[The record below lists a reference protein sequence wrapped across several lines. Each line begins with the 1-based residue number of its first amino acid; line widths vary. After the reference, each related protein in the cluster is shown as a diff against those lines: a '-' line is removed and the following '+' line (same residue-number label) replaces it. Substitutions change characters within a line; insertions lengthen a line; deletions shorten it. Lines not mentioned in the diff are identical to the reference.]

1 MKHARG
7 SWFKVVA
14 SVTGVLICVGLPSAS
29 ARPQQSPYALACNR
43 NHSLTGYTFHMN
55 VALAMHHFPW
65 LHFHISGI
73 GQNVR
78 GRRYIV
84 RFTKMPFFARGFHTI
99 DLSALDP
106 SMWKSRYNVRLVA
119 RRGSMTMF
127 SLLPR
132 GTASERKNQLRV
144 AYVTLDAKYATRVGR
159 AVLSQWG
166 QYYARP
172 DPGERIRLLVAR
184 KWRGADRHARR
195 GAQRACDP
203 NRLCNRFAAGRCIE
217 PKDIMTLQLLE
228 DKSTPASQTRRIRQ
242 GDRRASDLFW
252 GCLRPRFFDF
262 ALGRNV
268 CAGAWSRTFC
278 FLH

>member
-7 SWFKVVA
+7 SWFNVVA

-106 SMWKSRYNVRLVA
+106 SMWKSRYNVTGVT

-132 GTASERKNQLRV
+132 GTNRERQNQLRV
-144 AYVTLDAKYATRVGR
+144 AYVTLGATYATRSVVLYYRNGGSITLNLTPGSTSGYWLPASGVAQINMPGEALSAHATLTDYATVSQR
-159 AVLSQWG
+159 AVASNQG
-166 QYYARP
+166 
-172 DPGERIRLLVAR
+172 
-184 KWRGADRHARR
+184 
-195 GAQRACDP
+195 
-203 NRLCNRFAAGRCIE
+203 
-217 PKDIMTLQLLE
+217 TL
-228 DKSTPASQTRRIRQ
+228 
-242 GDRRASDLFW
+242 
-252 GCLRPRFFDF
+252 
-262 ALGRNV
+262 
-268 CAGAWSRTFC
+268 
-278 FLH
+278 